1 MSSDGAAT
9 KQTIGVWGGR
19 VRRWWRSVAVTAFVL
34 GAGVVAAM
42 TYLGPTRGDHE
53 TTAAAAQ
60 ALDAAKQGAVALLS
74 YTPTTLDD
82 DLAKA
87 RTHLTGE
94 FLTYYSQF
102 ADQILIP
109 AAKQKDVHASA
120 SVVRAAVIDAH
131 PDTAD
136 VLIFVNQN
144 TTSKDNPVSVPAA
157 SSVKVGLTK
166 VDGAWRISSFDPV

>member
-9 KQTIGVWGGR
+9 QQTIEVWRRR
-19 VRRWWRSVAVTAFVL
+19 VRRWWRSVAVTGFLL
-34 GAGVVAAM
+34 GAGAVAA
-42 TYLGPTRGDHE
+42 TSYLGPTRSDHQ

-60 ALDAAKQGAVALLS
+60 ALDAAQQGAVALLS
-74 YTPTTLDD
+74 YTPANLDD

-87 RTHLTGE
+87 RAHLTGD
-94 FLTYYSQF
+94 FLTYYSKF
-102 ADQILIP
+102 ADQILVP
-109 AAKQKDVHASA
+109 AARQKDVHASA
-120 SVVRAAVIDAH
+120 TVVRAAVIDAH

-166 VDGAWRISSFDPV
+166 VHGAWLISSFDPV